1 MLALWASAAASE
13 EFTIRVAP
21 PSDPGAIG
29 RALAAAREHR
39 RTRPEDA
46 VTLLL
51 QPGTYRVK
59 APIVLGPG
67 DSGVPG
73 GPLTLRGAAGGGTV
87 LSGAVPLGSTRVQPS
102 WMHGAAPGA
111 GAEDFSAAA
120 EAGYAFFA
128 GDRRLMPTR
137 MPTVGYDRRALQT
150 VGAAGDKVAIRL
162 RPDEFERLAG
172 QPNLWVSGYLAYDWL
187 REVLP
192 VTGSDPETKSLIVDR
207 LREFPPRAI
216 GRIAVYNAD
225 LGPGAP
231 GAVVLDRGPRGP
243 SIRLGASGQD
253 VEVIVSRGVVVLK
266 DARWIRLA
274 NLAIERSFGPALA
287 VDGSRNVSV
296 EDCYVGQ
303 TIGTGLRIDGG
314 EDVAVRRCVVADTTG
329 TGVTVSGGDRPSLT
343 ESRHRIEDTV
353 VAWFGQV
360 RLAPGLSLSGVGATV
375 SGCLIVHGPH
385 WGIQVVG
392 NEHSVAGNE
401 FADLV
406 RETDDAGVIYMGRD
420 WTQRGNRIADNFIH
434 DFGPIDRTDPA
445 SVFGIYLDD
454 QFSGVEIIGN
464 VIAGGRYGVLVGGGR
479 DNHVVGNLFVA
490 PREAGI
496 FMDDRGLAWQ
506 QAYGKPDS
514 VLMKKLHAVDI
525 QSPTWR
531 ARYPAL
537 AAFPGDRPGAPVGNA
552 FEDNLAVDAPVAKAW
567 RASTVP
573 FLRETGSRTVSP
585 SGLSAWSAQAIG
597 ALAASLRPGAPP
609 APPADRRS
617 ALAGLAYFDRAESG
631 GP

>member
-13 EFTIRVAP
+13 EFAIRVAP
-21 PSDPGAIG
+21 PSEPGAIG

-39 RTRPEDA
+39 RARPEDA

-51 QPGTYRVK
+51 QSGTYRVT

-87 LSGAVPLGSTRVQPS
+87 LSGAVPLGSTRAQPS
-102 WMHGAAPGA
+102 WMRGAAPHA

-120 EAGYAFFA
+120 ETGHAFFA
-128 GDRRLMPTR
+128 GDRRLVPTR
-137 MPTVGYDRRALQT
+137 MPTAGFDRRTLQS
-150 VGAAGDKVAIRL
+150 VGEAGDKVAIQF
-162 RPDEFERLAG
+162 PPNEFERLAG

-192 VTGSDPETKSLIVDR
+192 VTGFDPETKSLIVDR
-207 LREFPPRAI
+207 QRAFPPRPI
-216 GRIAVYNAD
+216 GRIAVHNAA
-225 LGPGAP
+225 LGPGVP
-231 GAVVLDRGPRGP
+231 GTIVLDRGPRGP
-243 SIRLGASGQD
+243 SIRDGASGPD
-253 VEVIVSRGVVVLK
+253 GEVIVSRGVLVLK

-287 VDGSRNVSV
+287 IDGSRDVSV

-303 TIGTGLRIDGG
+303 TIGVGLRIDGG
-314 EDVAVRRCVVADTTG
+314 EDVAVRRCVVADTTA

-343 ESRHRIEDTV
+343 ASRHRIEDSV
-353 VAWFGQV
+353 ISRFGQV

-392 NEHSVAGNE
+392 NDHSVAGNE

-420 WTQRGNRIADNFIH
+420 WTQRGNRFAFNFLH
-434 DFGPIDRTDPA
+434 DFGPVDRADPA

-454 QFSGVEIIGN
+454 QFSGAEITGN
-464 VIAGGRYGVLVGGGR
+464 VIVGGRYGVLVGGGR
-479 DNHVVGNLFVA
+479 DNRVVGNLFVA

-506 QAYGKPDS
+506 QAYGNPDS

-525 QSPTWR
+525 QSAAWR

-537 AAFPGDRPGAPVGNA
+537 AAFPDDRPGAPVGNA

-585 SGLSAWSAQAIG
+585 AGLSDWSAMAIG
-597 ALAASLRPGAPP
+597 AFAAQVRPGTPP
-609 APPADRRS
+609 APLADRRS
-617 ALAGLAYFDRAESG
+617 ALAGLAYFDRAEIG